1 MVNIV
6 KTLLM
11 DYVGIPEDQQR
22 LLLGRDIMENY
33 NMLEFYNMNDHSI
46 LMVVII
52 LRGGARTRCT
62 GSFRSNPPPL
72 FDEVDSEN

>member
-22 LLLGRDIMENY
+22 LLFGKGYYGKL
-33 NMLEFYNMNDHSI
+33 
-46 LMVVII
+46 
-52 LRGGARTRCT
+52 
-62 GSFRSNPPPL
+62 
-72 FDEVDSEN
+72 